1 MAPERRTELLS
12 LAKQEQEVRLRQ
24 VPPVIAGGYA
34 VPDEAIFVKRWRTE
48 VVTRDMLV
56 FP

>member
-24 VPPVIAGGYA
+24 VPPVIADKVIDLMRFVSRGT
-34 VPDEAIFVKRWRTE
+34 DEEKW
-48 VVTRDMLV
+48 
-56 FP
+56 

>member
-24 VPPVIAGGYA
+24 VPPVIAEEYRKDRYLLRFR
-34 VPDEAIFVKRWRTE
+34 V
-48 VVTRDMLV
+48 
-56 FP
+56 

>member
-24 VPPVIAGGYA
+24 VPPVIAGRYA
-34 VPDEAIFVKRWRTE
+34 GTW
-48 VVTRDMLV
+48 
-56 FP
+56 

>member
-24 VPPVIAGGYA
+24 VPPVIAGECVLA
-34 VPDEAIFVKRWRTE
+34 HLVRPVP
-48 VVTRDMLV
+48 
-56 FP
+56 

>member
-24 VPPVIAGGYA
+24 VPPVIADRVGAGIA
-34 VPDEAIFVKRWRTE
+34 GIQ
-48 VVTRDMLV
+48 TR
-56 FP
+56 

>member
-24 VPPVIAGGYA
+24 VQPVIAGRYA
-34 VPDEAIFVKRWRTE
+34 GTW
-48 VVTRDMLV
+48 
-56 FP
+56 